1 MGMQEQT
8 ERLKSR
14 RRRRRTSR
22 IRSAISSL
30 RADRGAKDADAIVSI
45 TPVATPEEGVRVIRS
60 LSDLEAIRPIWESI
74 SPSWAT
80 PMQSFDWVRIC
91 AEVFGLGEDLEV
103 VVLGKGPHAA
113 IAPMFRVG
121 PHGTRL
127 EMIGANQLY
136 EVTDFVH
143 SDRSDTAALAR
154 ALARYRLPIRLERIP
169 ADSPIPSAL
178 YQAFRGTGVV
188 LCRENMGCP
197 WIALDQTW
205 IDPEA
210 KLPKHR
216 RQNLRRARRIAEGM
230 GPVSFEILSPNPGQ
244 VEAVLRVAYA
254 IEAAGWKAERRSA
267 LAVNTQL
274 GEFYRR
280 YAAVAAEQGILRLCI
295 LQIGGQPA
303 AMQIAVETG
312 KRFWVL
318 KIGYSQEFAR
328 CSPGTL
334 LMTEAIRYAARS
346 GLRTFEFLGV
356 DEPWIRAWNPLMHR
370 CLSVRAYPF
379 SVRGALAAAR
389 DVVAMS
395 PKEARALFGKRR

>member
-1 MGMQEQT
+1 MQEPT
-8 ERLKSR
+8 ERGKPR

-30 RADRGAKDADAIVSI
+30 RADRGSKDPDAIVSI
-45 TPVATPEEGVRVIRS
+45 TPAATLEEAVRVTRS
-60 LSDLEAIRPIWESI
+60 LSDLEALRPVWESI

-80 PMQSFDWVRIC
+80 PMQSYDWVRIC
-91 AEVFGLGEDLEV
+91 AEVFGLGSDLEI
-103 VVLGKGPHAA
+103 VVLGKGPHVA

-154 ALARYRLPIRLERIP
+154 ALARYRLPLRLERIP
-169 ADSPIPSAL
+169 ADSPMPTAL
-178 YQAFRGTGVV
+178 YQAFRGTGLV
-188 LCRENMGCP
+188 LCRENVGCP
-197 WIALDQTW
+197 WISLDQTW

-210 KLPKHR
+210 KLPRHR

-230 GPVSFEILSPNPGQ
+230 GPVSFEILSPTPSE
-244 VEAVLRVAYA
+244 VEPALRVAYA
-254 IEAAGWKAERRSA
+254 VEAAGWKAQNRSA
-267 LAVNTQL
+267 LAVNSSL

-280 YAAVAAEQGILRLCI
+280 YAAVAAEQGILRLCF
-295 LQIGGQPA
+295 LRIGGQPA
-303 AMQIAVETG
+303 AMQIAVETA
-312 KRFWVL
+312 KRFWLL

-379 SVRGALAAAR
+379 SLRGAWAAAR
-389 DVVAMS
+389 DVAAMS
-395 PKEARALFGKRR
+395 PREARALFGKRR